1 LYGREELRHDYLIL
15 EPRRLRMIDVLNLLD
30 FFVYIDIAEKRI
42 MEELYHGNKRIRVDI
57 RNVQT

>member
-1 LYGREELRHDYLIL
+1 MDGKKLRPDYLIL

>member
-1 LYGREELRHDYLIL
+1 
-15 EPRRLRMIDVLNLLD
+15 MIDVLNLLD